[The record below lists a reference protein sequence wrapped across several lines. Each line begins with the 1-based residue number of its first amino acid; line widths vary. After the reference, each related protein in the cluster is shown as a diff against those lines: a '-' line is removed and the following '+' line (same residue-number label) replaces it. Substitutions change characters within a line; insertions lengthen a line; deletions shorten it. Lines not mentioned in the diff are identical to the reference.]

1 MLFFLGTQK
10 NNMQWIKE
18 NSWLL
23 LFVLWGIPLSYYRS
37 KFRKIVYQT
46 DSWLINIK
54 PLFIKEL
61 KGLFGTLYPENSDY
75 LKQRN
80 FYRFY
85 LSIYVILFVLYLNF
99 SN

>member
-1 MLFFLGTQK
+1 MPFSLGFQK

-18 NSWLL
+18 NSWLI
-23 LFVLWGIPLSYYRS
+23 LFVIWGIPLSYYRS
-37 KFRKIVYQT
+37 NFRKIVYKT

-61 KGLFGTLYPENSDY
+61 KGLFGNLYPENSAY

-85 LSIYVILFVLYLNF
+85 LTVYLILFVLYFKFGN
-99 SN
+99 